1 MEKTYFAMKMNYKTG
16 LCFGAAAFDSLD
28 GARAYAKANG
38 WNRIALR
45 VNGKFYCDC
54 KL

>member
-1 MEKTYFAMKMNYKTG
+1 MKKYYAMNMVSAT
-16 LCFGAAAFDSLD
+16 LCMGVACFDSLAE
-28 GARAYAKANG
+28 ARAYAKANG
-38 WNRIALR
+38 YNRIACT

>member
-1 MEKTYFAMKMNYKTG
+1 MNKKYFAMNMFAPG
-16 LCFGAAAFDSLD
+16 LCMGVATFDSLAD
-28 GARAYAKANG
+28 ARAYVKANG
-38 WNRIALR
+38 WNRIACT

>member
-1 MEKTYFAMKMNYKTG
+1 MKKKYFAMNMKTPS
-16 LCFGAAAFDSLD
+16 LCMGTACFNSLD
-28 GARAYAKANG
+28 EARAYAKAKG
-38 WNRIALR
+38 WNRIACT

>member
-1 MEKTYFAMKMNYKTG
+1 MNKKYFAMNMATST
-16 LCFGAAAFDSLD
+16 LCIGVACFDSLAE
-28 GARAYAKANG
+28 ARAYAKSNG
-38 WNRIALR
+38 WNRIACA